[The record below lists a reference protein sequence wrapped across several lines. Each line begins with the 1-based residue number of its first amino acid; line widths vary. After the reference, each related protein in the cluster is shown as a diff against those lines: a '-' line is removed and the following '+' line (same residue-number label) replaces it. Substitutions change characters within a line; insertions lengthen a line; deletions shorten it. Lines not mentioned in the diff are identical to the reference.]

1 MMRLP
6 RTVSL
11 LLALSLLASSATA
24 QERIISKP
32 FADMI
37 FAFTRAQWENY
48 VRQIAAPEG
57 WTLRLLPQDT
67 GTGLA
72 RFNQSSGSGMGASV
86 QPLFTDDQGPGMLIV
101 GSWYPLGALRIT
113 DEVVKKI
120 EQAAQ
125 LDLGSAYSVAA
136 RYTKLPGTNLE
147 GIELVVTRDTADPR
161 GPKTK

>member
-1 MMRLP
+1 MRFACRAP
-6 RTVSL
+6 L
-11 LLALSLLASSATA
+11 LLALSLLASAAATA

-32 FADMI
+32 FADMV
-37 FAFTRAQWENY
+37 FALTRAQWENY
-48 VRQIAAPEG
+48 VRQVAAPEG
-57 WTLRLLPQDT
+57 WTLRLLPHDT

-72 RFNQSSGSGMGASV
+72 RFNQSSGMGASV
-86 QPLFTDDQGPGMLIV
+86 QPLFTDDQGPGMLVV

-136 RYTKLPGTNLE
+136 RHTKLPGTNLE
-147 GIELVVTRDTADPR
+147 GIELVVTPDTADPR
-161 GPKTK
+161 GLKTK

>member
-11 LLALSLLASSATA
+11 LLALSLLGSSATA
-24 QERIISKP
+24 QDRIISKP

-48 VRQIAAPEG
+48 VRQIAAPAG

-72 RFNQSSGSGMGASV
+72 RFNQSSGMGACPTAVHRRSG
-86 QPLFTDDQGPGMLIV
+86 TRNAPGIGHVAV
-101 GSWYPLGALRIT
+101 GMHR
-113 DEVVKKI
+113 
-120 EQAAQ
+120 QATTYNSLSTISGGGRAT
-125 LDLGSAYSVAA
+125 S
-136 RYTKLPGTNLE
+136 YTSRME
-147 GIELVVTRDTADPR
+147 HSYQRVR
-161 GPKTK
+161 